1 MKKKEIKYE
10 ILNPCGIFIPEA
22 KLFSLYTVNY
32 FDKVKYELHRFAINT
47 EKGEVIIL
55 FSKVKVVDFKKKLS
69 KYIIPKYKFDPQ
81 PIELNFYN
89 VCLN

>member
-1 MKKKEIKYE
+1 MKKKDIKYE
-10 ILNPCGIFIPEA
+10 ILNSCGIKIPET
-22 KLFSLYTVNY
+22 KLFSLYTANY
-32 FDKVKYELHRFAINT
+32 IDKVKYAIHRFAINT
-47 EKGEVIIL
+47 EKGEVVIL
-55 FSKVKVVDFKKKLS
+55 FSEVKVVDFKKKLS